1 MSVAKMLT
9 VLEEK
14 PWVYALSSS
23 AAKNYCHF
31 CFNKITNRIKCPDCR
46 FTRYCSTNCS
56 EKAAREHKSECQ
68 LLRMAKG
75 RIPNEKTRLMSRILI
90 KLVDLPPPETQKVE
104 RSAFSKEAKM
114 RLPHGLTL
122 TYKILTIAAIM
133 ILSYVSDKEIISDYE
148 RMVEFF
154 EIRRAL
160 QVYMAKWTLP
170 EAGEL
175 FEIYCR
181 VLTVTLL
188 RERCLTCLFQMI
200 LNIFNITSST
210 LLSVGIGIYLTMSQL
225 KHSCSPN
232 SVIVYNGLTAHL
244 NLLGPTD
251 ENAKVELG
259 KICIGYLPLIGNR
272 DERRRALKK
281 RYYFFCQC
289 TRCMNDEQ
297 SSLETD
303 CTCPAGSCKGHKFAV
318 ANCDDAKCEMNNE
331 TATVQCPAD
340 LMIRT
345 PDDFAQIKQG
355 VQAGDAIVPLTA
367 ALISRLNQMYVA
379 AKEFLE
385 KHEKIL
391 ISTHVQ
397 LIRTE
402 SIMAKAA
409 YFKGSYIEATSL
421 YENIIWRLE
430 KYMPENLPLLSLAEM
445 AVSRLCLMTG
455 DLVRT
460 KQHLLNAC
468 DLTRRCYGRQ
478 HPTHNMVLRFLDDC
492 EQKLVKKGIDPY
504 GIECQPSQVK
514 SITTLQ
520 QEKPKGNASQDKE
533 EKQEKEQNKKC

>member
-90 KLVDLPPPETQKVE
+90 KLQRGEDAPAPRINVNLQDFNYRSYHDLE
-104 RSAFSKEAKM
+104 
-114 RLPHGLTL
+114 LC
-122 TYKILTIAAIM
+122 
-133 ILSYVSDKEIISDYE
+133 DKEIISDYE

-181 VLTVTLL
+181 
-188 RERCLTCLFQMI
+188 MI

-289 TRCMNDEQ
+289 TRY
-297 SSLETD
+297 
-303 CTCPAGSCKGHKFAV
+303 
-318 ANCDDAKCEMNNE
+318 DAKCEMNNE